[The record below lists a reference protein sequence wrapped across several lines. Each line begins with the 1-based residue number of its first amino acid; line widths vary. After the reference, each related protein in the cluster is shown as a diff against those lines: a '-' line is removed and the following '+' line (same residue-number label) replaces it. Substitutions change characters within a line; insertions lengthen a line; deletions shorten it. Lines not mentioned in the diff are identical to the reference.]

1 MHNQQWEKKLSK
13 ILRIMSLMV
22 FASSAAMLSTSTWAA
37 DPVKVR
43 FSWKLKGE
51 YGFFYLGKEK
61 GLYQRNDV
69 DLDLGEGAGAQAA
82 LGALVQGNEDV
93 VIVPAIFAIS
103 AIQKGMPV
111 KIAAIYQKRTPFAF
125 ISKLDNAVTKPSEL
139 EGRSLA
145 VSVGD
150 TATTYLGAFCKAN
163 KVDCSKIQ
171 QIQLDPQLK
180 IPQFM
185 QGRVDL
191 ITIYTNVDLPLI
203 EQRTGMKFAVL
214 DLPNF
219 GLSVPG
225 LAAVVSDRGIAE
237 RPDVLKRFLQATK
250 EAIELT
256 REDPA
261 SATAALLQAWSAGPS
276 QELVQQQIVATSAT
290 LDTGAENPIGWI
302 SDDLINKAL
311 DLISTNEQIGERRPS
326 SDFYTNELLEK

>member
-1 MHNQQWEKKLSK
+1 MSNM
-13 ILRIMSLMV
+13 LRAVSLAL
-22 FASSAAMLSTSTWAA
+22 FAATAAVSTTSAWATEQ
-37 DPVKVR
+37 VKVR

-69 DLDLGEGAGAQAA
+69 DPDLGEGAGAQAA
-82 LGALVQGNEDV
+82 LGSLAQGNEDV

-103 AIQKGMPV
+103 AIQKGMPL

-125 ISKLDNAVTKPSEL
+125 ISKLDKAVTKPSEI

-145 VSVGD
+145 VSIGD

-163 KVDCSKIQ
+163 NIDCNKIQ

-237 RPDVLKRFLQATK
+237 KPDVLKRFLHATE

-256 REDPA
+256 RADPS
-261 SATAALLQAWSAGPS
+261 SATAALLQAWSAAPS

-290 LDTGAENPIGWI
+290 LDPGSDKPIGWI
-302 SDDLINKAL
+302 SDDLINEAL
-311 DLISTNEQIGERRPS
+311 DLIATNEPMGARRPPT
-326 SDFYTNELLEK
+326 DFYTNKLLEK